1 MRRTTRA
8 SSPAMQP
15 AEKSTPSMWTS
26 RKGSVAPDGNHVFT
40 HQAYGLVISM
50 IFVGYAA
57 YEVNSARVADRS
69 GLAKITTS
77 NFE

>member
-15 AEKSTPSMWTS
+15 AEKSTPSMWAS
-26 RKGSVAPDGNHVFT
+26 RKSSVAPDGNHVFT

-57 YEVNSARVADRS
+57 
-69 GLAKITTS
+69 
-77 NFE
+77 